1 MLLRKKVVEKSKKSI
16 FFSFFVP
23 PFLLDCVFW
32 LTKLKRRNDENV
44 LFWGVLAKGAE
55 EGVKRMLMRGVKRSK
70 ENQKRGCAVVLI
82 LFLSWF

>member
-1 MLLRKKVVEKSKKSI
+1 
-16 FFSFFVP
+16 
-23 PFLLDCVFW
+23 
-32 LTKLKRRNDENV
+32 
-44 LFWGVLAKGAE
+44 VLAKGAE